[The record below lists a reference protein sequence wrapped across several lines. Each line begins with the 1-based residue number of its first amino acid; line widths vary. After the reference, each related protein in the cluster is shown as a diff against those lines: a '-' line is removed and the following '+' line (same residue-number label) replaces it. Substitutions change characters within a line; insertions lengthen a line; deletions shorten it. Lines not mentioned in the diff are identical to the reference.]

1 MTKFTVYL
9 SIILVMTA
17 ITFSAEGAD
26 VFLWEGFEKENGF
39 YSADWENTVIPKLS
53 IVPNYY
59 SEGTHSLKVEFQRS
73 PKEWVNKTAFY
84 KDVRLD
90 LSNAKV
96 ILDVYNFSFFN
107 LEIALGF
114 DTSREHVFYESITKP
129 IKRGW
134 NKDIVFDL
142 ATYDFKSKQTDWQY
156 STHLKDAG
164 DVKRFFIIVYYPDDF
179 KSATIYI
186 DNVRF
191 EADGKS
197 KF

>member
-1 MTKFTVYL
+1 MTKLAVYL
-9 SIILVMTA
+9 SIILFLVTAA

-26 VFLWEGFEKENGF
+26 AFLWEGFEKENGF
-39 YSADWENTVIPKLS
+39 YSAGWDNITTPQLS
-53 IVPNYY
+53 ISLNYY
-59 SEGTHSLKVEFQRS
+59 SEGTRSLKVDFKKS
-73 PKEWVNKTAFY
+73 PKDWINKTAFY

-90 LSNAKV
+90 LANAKI

-114 DTSREHVFYESITKP
+114 DTGKDNVFYESITKP

-134 NKDIVFDL
+134 NKEIAFDL
-142 ATYDFKSKQTDWQY
+142 AAYDFKNKQTDWRY

-179 KSATIYI
+179 KNATVYI
-186 DNVRF
+186 DNIRF
-191 EADGKS
+191 EGK
-197 KF
+197 